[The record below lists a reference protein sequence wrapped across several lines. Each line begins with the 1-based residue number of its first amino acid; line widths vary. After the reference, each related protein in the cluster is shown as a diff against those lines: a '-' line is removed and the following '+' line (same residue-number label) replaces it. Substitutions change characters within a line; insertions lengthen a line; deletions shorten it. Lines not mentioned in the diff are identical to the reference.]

1 MTAQYSDERRKF
13 LKTVVILGGAV
24 ASLSGVKKGI
34 ADRKPDLPPPEKTTQ
49 GYRETDHINQYY
61 QSARI

>member
-1 MTAQYSDERRKF
+1 MTAQYSVERRNF

-24 ASLSGVKKGI
+24 ASLSGVKEVVADGKI
-34 ADRKPDLPPPEKTTQ
+34 ALPPAEKSTQ
-49 GYRETDHINQYY
+49 GYRETHHINKYY